1 MTPQMSVDYTR
12 GSIDVCMRAMLGES
26 PPIPSVPSLILRLCI
41 ILRKIVLRTEKYLL
55 EGTHFPAEV
64 LLRVPIPVGTP
75 SHSRVI
81 PREG

>member
-1 MTPQMSVDYTR
+1 
-12 GSIDVCMRAMLGES
+12 MRAMLGES
-26 PPIPSVPSLILRLCI
+26 LPIPSVPSLILRLCI
-41 ILRKIVLRTEKYLL
+41 ILRKIVPRREKYWL

-75 SHSRVI
+75 SHPRVI

>member
-1 MTPQMSVDYTR
+1 
-12 GSIDVCMRAMLGES
+12 MRAMLGES
-26 PPIPSVPSLILRLCI
+26 LLIPSVPSPILRLYT
-41 ILRKIVLRTEKYLL
+41 ILRKIVLRREKYWL

-75 SHSRVI
+75 SHPRVI

>member
-1 MTPQMSVDYTR
+1 
-12 GSIDVCMRAMLGES
+12 MRAMLGES
-26 PPIPSVPSLILRLCI
+26 LLIPSVPSLILRLYT
-41 ILRKIVLRTEKYLL
+41 ILRKIVPRREKYWL

-75 SHSRVI
+75 SHPRVI